1 MNKKFL
7 IGLGILVLLVVVAVG
22 GYAYWQYGPGQP
34 AVSQTVETTKLSAMP
49 DVHPD
54 DIILGDPKAPVT
66 IIEYYSLSCPHC
78 AHFAE
83 DILPKVKE
91 AYIDTGKVRLVLR
104 DYPLNKQALMA
115 ALLAHC
121 LPNDAFFSM
130 TDVLFK
136 SQASWLV
143 DDASQPLAAIAKT
156 AGIDDQK
163 FAACLNDKA
172 VQDKI
177 IASRKEA
184 EEKYEVNATPTF
196 LIMDQKISG
205 AREFEVMKQLIDAQ
219 LQKIN

>member
-7 IGLGILVLLVVVAVG
+7 IALAVLVIVVVG
-22 GYAYWQYGPGQP
+22 GLAAWQFWPGQP
-34 AVSQTVETTKLSAMP
+34 AVTQTVDTSKLSAMP

-54 DIILGDPKAPVT
+54 DIIIGDEKAPIT

-83 DILPKVKE
+83 DIFPQVKA
-91 AYIDTGKVRLVLR
+91 AYVDTGKVRFVMR
-104 DYPLNKQALMA
+104 DYPLNKQALQA

-121 LPNDAFFSM
+121 LPKEAFLTI

-143 DDASQPLAAIAKT
+143 EDATQPLAAVAKT

-163 FAACLNDKA
+163 FAQCLSDKA
-172 VQDKI
+172 AQDKI

-184 EEKYEVNATPTF
+184 EEKYQIDATPTF

-205 AREFEVMKQLIDAQ
+205 AREFEVMKQLIDAE
-219 LQKIN
+219 LQKIK